1 MSKAPTGKGDGN
13 ANGPKPAAGAPTR
26 RIDKRAELS
35 GGPPPPPA
43 GVVASAPPP
52 AAPGSGAVN
61 GASPM
66 AEVDVLAPDAIQAD
80 MDDIATHEVS
90 TTLTLDESEL
100 EILPDE
106 AGETTASMVQ
116 LAQTLR
122 NSYLAEAKKLPASDR
137 SRQAQ
142 LLFEVAR
149 IEEESL
155 EDIEGA
161 FNHYREAF
169 AKDGT
174 LAVNLRALRRLQLER
189 EDVAGAL
196 KTLDAEVRIC
206 ANQEQRATL
215 LYEKGLLQLGLNE
228 QRAADRSFKRAL
240 EIDATFLPALAA
252 MGHIAESQG
261 DTRAAAKLL
270 VRMAQICEDDHRKGL
285 IMAEVGVLAECD
297 DQPAEA
303 LDRYRIAIG
312 YDPQLVGSRFA
323 LERLYTVRGDW
334 GALTDLLL
342 QTADRSSDTD
352 IVAAYRFL
360 AGAIAGHR
368 LGEDLRAALLH
379 EQCFDTRPD
388 RALPLD
394 ELKDIYERQG
404 SVKELIH
411 TLVRLLAQAEGKL
424 SAVEAASTLFR
435 VGELYERLEDP
446 DQGIARYREALERSA
461 AYVPAKR
468 ALMRALTAANR
479 HADVAE
485 QLKTEAETTADPERR
500 SDVLIRLA
508 ELTEWQLNK
517 PDEAIPIY
525 QEALRQGPGGGAATR
540 ALDRLYTERGEWTP
554 LSELLQSE
562 ADGCE
567 DAGRRAAL
575 LKRMAWIQEVHL
587 EQADNATHTLELL
600 LDEPASQRDVAMAL
614 SRVYQSEKRFEDLV
628 QNLEREAGLSKDGP
642 EILALLC
649 SAGETAEIQLNDT
662 GRARQLYMK
671 VLEKAPTHIR
681 ALRNLGRLYLAAGYW
696 DELVETYKKE
706 LVATPKGFDSAIL
719 SFRIGQLLETRIGDD
734 AAAER
739 AYNDALEQ
747 APDYTPALDGLAAL
761 LTRRG
766 RWKDLVEILVSRSAQ
781 LETPDRR
788 ADGLLRAALLTFHR
802 MGNVE
807 RALELCKQAIEID
820 EGMLETHLLWEQ
832 LTASDGRFDELTS
845 VLTTNLA
852 DDELPRH
859 ARVRLGLKLSM
870 IRRVHLKNPGSAM
883 DAARHVLLIEPRNA
897 EALYVLASMLRR
909 ERLVDELPDVLG
921 RLADTTADPVTA
933 TADLIHLG
941 VVLPSDQ
948 QYDAI
953 RADIY
958 DRVLSINPTH
968 PFALCQQERL
978 ARRHEDVA
986 TLADL
991 MRRRSEDTSDPNSQI
1006 AAFMTLGDLAWRT
1019 GELDDA
1025 AGWFSRASQ
1034 VNPQWL
1040 PCVRSLRS
1048 LREAQGRSAEVAELL
1063 EQEASLALDQD
1074 AVVKSLMEA
1083 ASIWL
1088 QAYADTER
1096 AEKLY
1101 GQVFELEPGN
1111 SIAFQRLAALL
1122 GGRDAHE
1129 DLAPIYRK
1137 RIAVAEKAEKVQL
1150 LLQLAALWE
1159 QQLERFQD
1167 AAETLEEVLRLD
1179 HENPEAL
1186 INISRIYRQLGR
1198 WRAAVVA
1205 LDRLVKVSSEPEI
1218 IRQAHYVR
1226 AELLE
1231 QELGEDDKA
1240 LVSIT
1245 AILTEHPAD
1254 EGALTSAA
1262 RLHERLGQWEGAVN
1276 ALASLAEHAPP
1287 GERAATLL
1295 HMASIYEQGLGRTE
1309 QANEH
1314 VARAAALC
1322 SLAPEA
1328 VTPLGDY
1335 FAARED
1341 FEGYDHLL
1349 ARVLKGAPP
1358 RSAGLVALHL
1368 ARATNLSGNLK
1379 RYDEAEKEIR
1389 AALTDDPSSIQSLLA
1404 LGELHLTREN
1414 PALAQVEYHGVLE
1427 RDPFQPEAYRGLLRV
1442 FGTKHETDRAR
1453 LAAQVLV
1460 GLDAATGGESKLAQE
1475 VHAPN
1480 QLQIPAQPLALDGY
1494 QQLMAT
1500 REDRPT
1506 ARMLLAALTPH
1517 LHVIFTP
1524 DFSRWGLG
1532 EDDDLAASH
1541 PLRARAV
1548 HIAAMLGVE
1557 YDFKIAISKS
1567 KPDAMAIEH
1576 AAEPTIVVG
1585 KKIAKG
1591 PERQLDFL
1599 LGRALGRILANT
1611 VYLGL
1616 VNLRDLEVTMAG
1628 VVAQYDKNYGLHLG
1642 GEEDLVGVGKA
1653 FMRKLSRKQRKQLE
1667 EPARA
1672 YAAMDPVGMHT
1683 WAEAAAQGAARCGL
1697 LACADLASTIAVMKL
1712 EGVNEEEI
1720 AGLCIFNISPRY
1732 AEARQRLSL
1741 VFD

>member
-1 MSKAPTGKGDGN
+1 MSKAPPANGDGTTE
-13 ANGPKPAAGAPTR
+13 GPRPKPATGTPTR
-26 RIDKRAELS
+26 RIDTRAELS

-43 GVVASAPPP
+43 ASA
-52 AAPGSGAVN
+52 N
-61 GASPM
+61 GG
-66 AEVDVLAPDAIQAD
+66 EVVETLDPSVSEAD
-80 MDDIATHEVS
+80 LEEMPTNRV
-90 TTLTLDESEL
+90 TQTLTLDESEL
-100 EILPDE
+100 EILPSDAE
-106 AGETTASMVQ
+106 VADATMVQ
-116 LAQTLR
+116 RAQGLR
-122 NSYLAEAKKLPASDR
+122 DSYLAESQKLPAADR
-137 SRQAQ
+137 TRQAQ

-155 EDIEGA
+155 EDLEA
-161 FNHYREAF
+161 AYSHYREAF
-169 AKDGT
+169 AKDAT
-174 LAVNLRALRRLQLER
+174 LAVNLRALRRMQLER
-189 EDVAGAL
+189 KDVTGAL

-206 ANQEQRATL
+206 GNQEQRATL
-215 LYEKGLLQLGLNE
+215 LYERGLLQLGLNE
-228 QRAADRSFKRAL
+228 PMAADRSFKRAL

-252 MGHIAESQG
+252 MGHIAESKG
-261 DTRAAAKLL
+261 DTRTAAKLL
-270 VRMAQICEDDHRKGL
+270 VRMAQICEDEHRKGL

-404 SVKELIH
+404 SIKELIH
-411 TLVRLLAQAEGKL
+411 TLVRQLARAEGKF
-424 SAVEAASTLFR
+424 SAVEAASKLFQ

-446 DQGIARYREALERSA
+446 DQGIARYREALERSTA
-461 AYVPAKR
+461 FVPAKR
-468 ALMRALTAANR
+468 ALMRALTTAGR
-479 HADVAE
+479 HSDVAE
-485 QLKTEAETTADPERR
+485 LLRAEADATADPERR
-500 SDVLIRLA
+500 TDILVRLA
-508 ELTEWQLNK
+508 ELTEWRLK
-517 PDEAIPIY
+517 APDDAIPIHE
-525 QEALRQGPGGGAATR
+525 EALREAPGCAAASR
-540 ALDRLYTERGEWTP
+540 ALDRLFTERGRWSELT
-554 LSELLQSE
+554 ELLQAE
-562 ADGCE
+562 AEGCQ
-567 DAGRRAAL
+567 DPGRRAAVY
-575 LKRMAWIQEVHL
+575 KRMAWIQEVHL
-587 EQADNATHTLELL
+587 AQPDNATHTLEKL

-614 SRVYQSEKRFEDLV
+614 SRVYQTQQRYDDLV
-628 QNLEREAGLSKDGP
+628 QNLEREASLSKDGP
-642 EILALLC
+642 EILSLLC
-649 SAGETAEIQLNDT
+649 QAGEIAEEHLNDT

-706 LVATPKGFDSAIL
+706 LVATPKGYDSAIL

-734 AAAER
+734 GAAER
-739 AYNDALEQ
+739 AFNDALEQ
-747 APDYTPALDGLAAL
+747 APDYTPALEGLAGL

-766 RWKDLVEILVSRSAQ
+766 RWKDLVEILVNRSAH

-807 RALELCKQAIEID
+807 QALKLCLQAIEVD
-820 EGMLETHLLWEQ
+820 ESLLETHLLWEQ
-832 LTASDGRFDELTS
+832 LSASDGQFDKLTS
-845 VLTTNLA
+845 VLTASLA
-852 DDELPRH
+852 DDDLPRS

-870 IRRVHLKNPGSAM
+870 IRRVHLGSASGAM

-897 EALYVLASMLRR
+897 EALFVLASMLRR

-941 VVLPSDQ
+941 VVLPADQ
-948 QYDAI
+948 QYDAV

-958 DRVLSINPTH
+958 DRVLTINPTH

-986 TLADL
+986 TLADI
-991 MRRRSEDTSDPNSQI
+991 MRRRTEDTSDPNSQI
-1006 AAFMTLGDLAWRT
+1006 AAFMTLGDLAWRS

-1034 VNPQWL
+1034 INPQWL
-1040 PCVRSLRS
+1040 PCVRALRS
-1048 LREAQGRSAEVAELL
+1048 LREAQGRSAEGAELL
-1063 EQEASLALDQD
+1063 EREAELASDQD
-1074 AVVKSLMEA
+1074 AVVQALMDA

-1101 GQVFELEPGN
+1101 GRVFELEPGN
-1111 SIAFQRLAALL
+1111 AIAFQRLAALL

-1129 DLAPIYRK
+1129 ELAPIYRK
-1137 RIAVAEKAEKVQL
+1137 RISVAEKAEKIQL
-1150 LLQLAALWE
+1150 LLQLASLWE
-1159 QQLERFQD
+1159 QQLERFQE

-1186 INISRIYRQLGR
+1186 IHISRIYRQLGR
-1198 WRAAVVA
+1198 WRAAVIS

-1240 LVSIT
+1240 LESIQAVLASHPSDRDSLT
-1245 AILTEHPAD
+1245 A
-1254 EGALTSAA
+1254 AA
-1262 RLHERLGQWEGAVN
+1262 RLQERLGQWEGAVN
-1276 ALASLAEHAPP
+1276 ALASLAEHASP

-1295 HMASIYEQGLGRTE
+1295 HMAGIYEEGLGRKE

-1328 VTPLGDY
+1328 VTPLSE
-1335 FAARED
+1335 FFTKRED

-1358 RSAGLVALHL
+1358 RCAGLVALHL
-1368 ARATNLSGNLK
+1368 ARADNLTNQLK
-1379 RYDEAEKEIR
+1379 RHDDAEKEIR
-1389 AALTDDPSSIQSLLA
+1389 AALTEDPTSIEALLA

-1427 RDPFQPEAYRGLLRV
+1427 RDPFQPAAYRGLLRV
-1442 FGTKHETDRAR
+1442 FGAKFEKDRAR

-1460 GLDAATGGESKLAQE
+1460 SLDAARKDERRLAQE
-1475 VHAPN
+1475 VQAPN
-1480 QLQIPAQPLALDGY
+1480 LLQVPPQPLSLEGY

-1506 ARMLLAALTPH
+1506 ARMLLGALTPH
-1517 LHVIFTP
+1517 LHLIFTP
-1524 DFSRWGLG
+1524 DFNRWGLG
-1532 EDDDLAASH
+1532 EDDDLPASH

-1548 HIAAMLGVE
+1548 HIANILGVQDE
-1557 YDFKIAISKS
+1557 FKIAISKS

-1576 AAEPTIVVG
+1576 AEEPTIIIG

-1591 PERQLDFL
+1591 SERQLDFL
-1599 LGRALGRILANT
+1599 LGRSLGRILAKT
-1611 VYLGL
+1611 VYLSL

-1628 VVAQYDKNYGLHLG
+1628 VVAQYDKSYGLHLG
-1642 GEEDLVGVGKA
+1642 DDEDLVGVGRA
-1653 FMRKLSRKQRKQLE
+1653 FSRKLSRKQRKLLE

-1672 YAAMDPVGMHT
+1672 YGAMDPVGMHA
-1683 WAEAAAQGAARCGL
+1683 WSEAAAQGAARCGL
-1697 LACADLASTIAVMKL
+1697 LAAADLAAAVKVL
-1712 EGVNEEEI
+1712 RAEGVNDEEI

-1741 VFD
+1741 ASD

>member
-1 MSKAPTGKGDGN
+1 MSNAPPGNGDGK
-13 ANGPKPAAGAPTR
+13 AKGPRPKTTTGTPTR

-43 GVVASAPPP
+43 PDSANGENLVEPLDPSASA
-52 AAPGSGAVN
+52 
-61 GASPM
+61 
-66 AEVDVLAPDAIQAD
+66 AD
-80 MDDIATHEVS
+80 IDEMVTHEVS
-90 TTLTLDESEL
+90 HTLTLDESEL
-100 EILPDE
+100 EILPSD
-106 AGETTASMVQ
+106 ADVADATMVQ
-116 LAQTLR
+116 RAQALR
-122 NSYLAEAKKLPASDR
+122 DSYLAEAKKLPAADR
-137 SRQAQ
+137 TRQAQ

-149 IEEESL
+149 IEEETL
-155 EDIEGA
+155 EDTEA
-161 FNHYREAF
+161 AYNHYREAF
-169 AKDGT
+169 SKDGT
-174 LAVNLRALRRLQLER
+174 LAVNLRALRRIQLER

-215 LYEKGLLQLGLNE
+215 LYERGLLQLGLAE
-228 QRAADRSFKRAL
+228 QRSAERSFKRAL

-261 DTRAAAKLL
+261 DTRTAGKLL

-312 YDPQLVGSRFA
+312 YDPQLVGARFA

-342 QTADRSSDTD
+342 QTADRSSDED
-352 IVAAYRFL
+352 IVAVYRFL

-379 EQCFDTRPD
+379 EQCFDTRPE

-404 SVKELIH
+404 SVKELIQ
-411 TLVRLLAQAEGKL
+411 TLVRQLAQAEGKV
-424 SAVEAASTLFR
+424 SAVDAASTLFR

-446 DQGIARYREALERSA
+446 DQGIARYREALERSNA
-461 AYVPAKR
+461 FLPAKR
-468 ALMRALTAANR
+468 ALTRALTAAGR
-479 HADVAE
+479 HSDVAE
-485 QLKTEAETTADPERR
+485 LLRAEADATADPERR
-500 SDVLIRLA
+500 TDLLLRLA
-508 ELTEWQLNK
+508 ELTEWQLES
-517 PDEAIPIY
+517 PDDAIPIY
-525 QEALRQGPGGGAATR
+525 LEGLSHVHGGGAASQ
-540 ALDRLYTERGEWTP
+540 ALDRLYTERGQWADLT
-554 LSELLQSE
+554 ELLQAE

-567 DAGRRAAL
+567 DPGRRGAL

-587 EQADNATHTLELL
+587 SQADNATHTLERL
-600 LDEPASQRDVAMAL
+600 LDEPASQRDVTMAL
-614 SRVYQSEKRFEDLV
+614 SRVYHAQRRFDDLV
-628 QNLEREAGLSKDGP
+628 KNLEREASLSKEGP

-649 SAGETAEIQLNDT
+649 HAGEIAETQLNDT

-671 VLEKAPTHIR
+671 VLEKAPTNIR
-681 ALRNLGRLYLAAGYW
+681 ALRSLGRLYLAAGYW
-696 DELVETYKKE
+696 DELVETYRKE
-706 LVATPKGFDSAIL
+706 LVATPKGYDSAIL

-734 AAAER
+734 GAAER
-739 AYNDALEQ
+739 SYNDALEQ
-747 APDYTPALDGLAAL
+747 APDYTPALEGLAAL

-766 RWKDLVEILVSRSAQ
+766 RWKDLVDILVNRSTQ
-781 LETPDRR
+781 LESPDRR

-802 MGNVE
+802 MGNVDQ
-807 RALELCKQAIEID
+807 ALKLCLEAIAVD
-820 EGMLETHLLWEQ
+820 DSMLEAHLLWEQ
-832 LTASDGRFDELTS
+832 LSASDGRFEELTS
-845 VLTTNLA
+845 VLTTSLA
-852 DDELPRH
+852 DDDLPRN

-870 IRRVHLKNPGSAM
+870 IRRVHMGSPSGAM

-897 EALYVLASMLRR
+897 EALFVLASMLRR

-941 VVLPSDQ
+941 VVLPPDQ
-948 QYDAI
+948 QYDAV

-986 TLADL
+986 TLADI
-991 MRRRSEDTSDPNSQI
+991 MRRRSEDTSDPHTQI
-1006 AAFMTLGDLAWRT
+1006 AAFMTLGDLAWRA
-1019 GELDDA
+1019 GELDEA

-1034 VNPQWL
+1034 INPQWL
-1040 PCVRSLRS
+1040 PCVRALRS
-1048 LREAQGRSAEVAELL
+1048 LREAQGRSAEGAELL
-1063 EQEASLALDQD
+1063 EQEAELAVDQD
-1074 AVVKSLMEA
+1074 AVVKALMEA

-1101 GQVFELEPGN
+1101 SRVFELDPGN

-1129 DLAPIYRK
+1129 ELAPIYRN
-1137 RIAVAEKAEKVQL
+1137 RINMADKAEKVEL
-1150 LLQLAALWE
+1150 LLQLATLWE
-1159 QQLERFQD
+1159 QQLDRHQD

-1186 INISRIYRQLGR
+1186 IHISRIYRQLGR
-1198 WRAAVVA
+1198 WRAAVVS
-1205 LDRLVKVSSEPEI
+1205 LDRLVKVSSEAEI
-1218 IRQAHYVR
+1218 VRQAHYVR
-1226 AELLE
+1226 ADLLE

-1240 LVSIT
+1240 LKSIQ
-1245 AILTEHPAD
+1245 AVLASHPTD
-1254 EGALTSAA
+1254 TDALTAAA

-1276 ALASLAEHAPP
+1276 ALASLAEPAPP
-1287 GERAATLL
+1287 GERAAMLL
-1295 HMASIYEQGLGRTE
+1295 KMASIFEVGLGRTE
-1309 QANEH
+1309 QAHEH

-1328 VTPLGDY
+1328 VEPLGEY
-1335 FAARED
+1335 FTKRED
-1341 FEGYDHLL
+1341 FVGYDHLL

-1358 RSAGLVALHL
+1358 RSAGVVALHL
-1368 ARATNLSGNLK
+1368 ARAQNLSEKLE
-1379 RYDEAEKEIR
+1379 RYDDAEKEIR
-1389 AALTDDPSSIQSLLA
+1389 AALLDEPGSTESLLA
-1404 LGELHLTREN
+1404 LGELHLTRQN

-1427 RDPFQPEAYRGLLRV
+1427 RDPFQPDAYRGLLRV
-1442 FGTKHETDRAR
+1442 FEAKHEKDRAR

-1460 GLDAATGGESKLAQE
+1460 SLDQARDEENRLARE
-1475 VHAPN
+1475 VHPPN
-1480 QLQIPAQPLALDGY
+1480 QLQLPPEPLSLEGY

-1506 ARMLLAALTPH
+1506 ARMLLGELTPH
-1517 LHVIFTP
+1517 LHMIFTP
-1524 DFSRWGLG
+1524 DFARWGLG
-1532 EDDDLAASH
+1532 EDDDLPASH
-1541 PLRARAV
+1541 ELRARAV
-1548 HIAAMLGVE
+1548 HIAAMLGVTDE
-1557 YDFKIAISKS
+1557 FKIAISTN

-1576 AAEPTIVVG
+1576 AEEPTIVVG
-1585 KKIAKG
+1585 KKLAKG

-1599 LGRALGRILANT
+1599 LGRALGRILAKT

-1628 VVAQYDKNYGLHLG
+1628 VVAQYDKSYGLHLG
-1642 GEEDLVGVGKA
+1642 GDEDLAGVGRA
-1653 FMRKLSRKQRKQLE
+1653 FMRKLSRKQRKALE
-1667 EPARA
+1667 EPSRT

-1697 LACADLASTIAVMKL
+1697 LAAADLPAATAILKM
-1712 EGVNEEEI
+1712 EGTNDEEL

-1741 VFD
+1741 VLD

>member
-1 MSKAPTGKGDGN
+1 
-13 ANGPKPAAGAPTR
+13 
-26 RIDKRAELS
+26 
-35 GGPPPPPA
+35 
-43 GVVASAPPP
+43 VVEPLDPSF
-52 AAPGSGAVN
+52 S
-61 GASPM
+61 
-66 AEVDVLAPDAIQAD
+66 EAD
-80 MDDIATHEVS
+80 LDEIPTHEVS
-90 TTLTLDESEL
+90 MTLTLDESEL
-100 EILPDE
+100 EILPSE
-106 AGETTASMVQ
+106 ADVADATMVQ
-116 LAQTLR
+116 RAQTLR
-122 NSYLAEAKKLPASDR
+122 DSYLAEAKKLPPADR
-137 SRQAQ
+137 ARQAQ

-155 EDIEGA
+155 DDSQA
-161 FNHYREAF
+161 AYNHYREAF

-174 LAVNLRALRRLQLER
+174 LAVNLRALRRMQLER
-189 EDVAGAL
+189 KDVPGAL

-215 LYEKGLLQLGLNE
+215 LYEKGLLQLGLGE
-228 QRAADRSFKRAL
+228 QRAAESSFKRAL

-285 IMAEVGVLAECD
+285 LMAEVGVLAECD
-297 DQPAEA
+297 EQPAEA
-303 LDRYRIAIG
+303 LDRYRIALG
-312 YDPQLVGSRFA
+312 YDPQLVGARFA

-342 QTADRSSDTD
+342 QTADRSSDLD

-379 EQCFDTRPD
+379 EQCFDTRPE

-404 SVKELIH
+404 SLKELIQ
-411 TLVRLLAQAEGKL
+411 TLVRQLAQAEGKL
-424 SAVEAASTLFR
+424 SAVDAAATLFR
-435 VGELYERLEDP
+435 VGELHERLEDP
-446 DQGIARYREALERSA
+446 EQAISRYREALERSTA
-461 AYVPAKR
+461 FVPAQR
-468 ALMRALTAANR
+468 ALMRALTTAGK
-479 HADVAE
+479 HSDVAE
-485 QLKTEAETTADPERR
+485 LLRAEANATVDPERHT
-500 SDVLIRLA
+500 DLLVRLA
-508 ELTEWQLNK
+508 ELTEWQLK
-517 PDEAIPIY
+517 SPDDAIPLY
-525 QEALRQGPGGGAATR
+525 QEALGKATGSGAASR
-540 ALDRLYTERGEWTP
+540 ALDRLYTDRGQWADLTA
-554 LSELLQSE
+554 LLQAE

-567 DAGRRAAL
+567 DPGRRSAL

-587 EQADNATHTLELL
+587 EQAELATHTLERL

-614 SRVYQSEKRFEDLV
+614 SRVYQSQERFDDLV
-628 QNLEREAGLSKDGP
+628 KNLEREAGLSADGP

-649 SAGETAEIQLNDT
+649 HAGELAETQLNDT

-671 VLEKAPTHIR
+671 VLEKAPTNIR
-681 ALRNLGRLYLAAGYW
+681 ALRSLGRLYLAAGYW

-734 AAAER
+734 GAAER

-747 APDYTPALDGLAAL
+747 APDYTPALEGLAAL

-766 RWKDLVEILVSRSAQ
+766 RWKDLVEILVNRSAH

-802 MGNVE
+802 MGNLE
-807 RALELCKQAIEID
+807 RARQLCQEAIAID
-820 EGMLETHLLWEQ
+820 ESMLEAHLLWEQ
-832 LTASDGRFDELTS
+832 LSASDGQFEELTAE
-845 VLTTNLA
+845 LTKSLA
-852 DDELPRH
+852 DDELPRNS
-859 ARVRLGLKLSM
+859 RVRLGLKLSM
-870 IRRVHLKNPGSAM
+870 IRRVHLKSASDAM

-897 EALYVLASMLRR
+897 EALFVLASMLRS

-941 VVLPSDQ
+941 VVLPADE

-953 RADIY
+953 RADIF

-991 MRRRSEDTSDPNSQI
+991 MRRRAEDTSDPNSQI
-1006 AAFMTLGDLAWRT
+1006 AAYMTLGDLAWRA

-1034 VNPQWL
+1034 INPQWL

-1048 LREAQGRSAEVAELL
+1048 LREAQGRAAEGAELL
-1063 EQEASLALDQD
+1063 EQEASLAADQD
-1074 AVVKSLMEA
+1074 AVVKALMEA

-1101 GQVFELEPGN
+1101 GRVFELDPSN

-1129 DLAPIYRK
+1129 ELAPIYRK
-1137 RIAVAEKAEKVQL
+1137 RISMADKPEKIKL
-1150 LLQLAALWE
+1150 LLGLAILWE
-1159 QQLERFQD
+1159 QQLERYQE

-1179 HENPEAL
+1179 HENVEAL
-1186 INISRIYRQLGR
+1186 IQISRIYRQLGR

-1205 LDRLVKVSSEPEI
+1205 LDRLVKASSEPEI

-1231 QELGEDDKA
+1231 QELGEDNKA
-1240 LVSIT
+1240 LESIQ
-1245 AILTEHPAD
+1245 AVLADRPAD
-1254 EGALTSAA
+1254 RDALTAAA
-1262 RLHERLGQWEGAVN
+1262 RLQERLGQWEGAVN
-1276 ALASLAEHAPP
+1276 ALASLAESAPP
-1287 GERAATLL
+1287 GERAAMLL
-1295 HMASIYEQGLGRTE
+1295 HMARIFEAGLGRKE
-1309 QANEH
+1309 QAHEH

-1328 VTPLGDY
+1328 VPPLSAY
-1335 FAARED
+1335 FTKRED

-1368 ARATNLSGNLK
+1368 ARASNLSDRLG
-1379 RYDEAEKEIR
+1379 RHDDAEKEIR
-1389 AALTDDPSSIQSLLA
+1389 AALTDDPSSTDSLLA

-1427 RDPFQPEAYRGLLRV
+1427 RDPFQPGAYRGLRRV
-1442 FGTKHETDRAR
+1442 FTAKHETDRAR

-1460 GLDAATGGESKLAQE
+1460 AFDVANDEEVRLARQ
-1475 VHAPN
+1475 VHAPH
-1480 QLQIPAQPLALDGY
+1480 QLQLPEHPLALEGY

-1506 ARMLLAALTPH
+1506 ARLLLGTLTPH
-1517 LHVIFTP
+1517 LHLIFTP

-1532 EDDDLAASH
+1532 EDDDLPASH
-1541 PLRARAV
+1541 ELRTRAV
-1548 HIAAMLGVE
+1548 HIAKVLGVDD
-1557 YDFKIAISKS
+1557 DFKIAISKT
-1567 KPDAMAIEH
+1567 KPDTLSIEH
-1576 AAEPTIVVG
+1576 AEGPTIIVG
-1585 KKIAKG
+1585 KQLLKG

-1599 LGRALGRILANT
+1599 LGRALGRILAKT

-1628 VVAQYDKNYGLHLG
+1628 VVAQYEKTYGLHLG
-1642 GEEDLVGVGKA
+1642 GEEDLAGVGRA

-1672 YAAMDPVGMHT
+1672 YAAMNPVGMHT

-1697 LACADLASTIAVMKL
+1697 LAAADLAAAMAVMKS
-1712 EGVNEEEI
+1712 EGSNDQEI

-1732 AEARQRLSL
+1732 AEARQQLNLSL
-1741 VFD
+1741 D